1 MCSNHNSKLKTLN
14 SKLETQNLP
23 MPWLNEP
30 STWKFENGILTF
42 RTEPKSDFW
51 RKTHY
56 GFIRDSGHFF
66 FESVSGD
73 FEATISVQG
82 AYRELYDQ
90 AGLMIRA
97 DETTWL
103 KTGIEFVEGIQYAS
117 VVVTRDY
124 SDWSVVP
131 LTGSPSQLRLK
142 ATRTGGTVVIEY
154 AIDETDFRM
163 LRTTFLS
170 DTLELQVGPMAATP
184 DGSGFDV
191 QFTDWKTRRKV

>member
-1 MCSNHNSKLKTLN
+1 MK
-14 SKLETQNLP
+14 
-23 MPWLNEP
+23 WLNQP
-30 STWKFENGILTF
+30 STWKFENGILAF
-42 RTEPKSDFW
+42 RTDPKSDFW

-66 FESVSGD
+66 FETVSGD
-73 FEATISVQG
+73 FEATISVHG

-103 KTGIEFVEGIQYAS
+103 KTGIEFVDGVQYAS

-131 LTGSPSQLRLK
+131 LEGSPAVLRLK
-142 ATRTGGTVVIEY
+142 VNRTGGTVMIEY
-154 AIDETDFRM
+154 AVGEADFEM

-170 DTLELQVGPMAATP
+170 EALQLDVGPMAATP
-184 DGSGFDV
+184 DGSGFKV
-191 QFTDWKTRRKV
+191 RFTDWKVQRKVLSP